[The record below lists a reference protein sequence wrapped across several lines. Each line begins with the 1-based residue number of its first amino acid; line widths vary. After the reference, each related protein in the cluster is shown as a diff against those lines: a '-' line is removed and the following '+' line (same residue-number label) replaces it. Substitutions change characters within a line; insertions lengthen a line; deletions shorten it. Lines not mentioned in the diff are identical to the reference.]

1 MKQLQLILFLLFQL
15 LLCTGFGQTDNDT
28 VKLNLQQIVQ
38 MAKDK
43 SIASQQAI
51 TSRETR
57 YWEWRTYQ
65 SNYKPQLSLEGI
77 LPGYNKTYLQVVQP
91 NGTIEFQPIHN
102 NNSSLNLSFSQ
113 SIAQTGGTIF
123 GTSQLQRFD
132 DFDRK
137 NTLYNSMPYAIG
149 YNQPIFQFNS
159 LKWDKKIEPLKYN
172 ESKQAFTE
180 DMEQIAVTASGYF
193 FDLLLAQVNLKAAE
207 TNLTNTQNI
216 LAIANEK
223 FDLGK
228 ISKNEILQLQLE
240 LLKSQKA
247 VGIAKRDMEIATL
260 NIKAYTGMQGNSKI
274 ELMVPEGEIDMQLS
288 TDKVLEE
295 AYANRSDAIAF
306 MRRIAEAKRDVAKAK
321 ANSGINASLT
331 ANLGFSKS
339 AATVGKV
346 YRSPQ
351 DQQLLQLEFDIPV
364 LDWGR
369 QKSRT
374 KTAEANLKLTE
385 YSVAQ
390 DKQNFTQEIVTQVT
404 LFQMMKDQVE
414 LSAHAD
420 SIATEKYGIAKDRYV
435 LGNLSITDLGI
446 AFEEKDQAKRD
457 YVAALRDLWSAYYEL
472 RYLSLYDFEKNE
484 KIMYK

>member
-1 MKQLQLILFLLFQL
+1 MRQLQFILFILMQL
-15 LLCTGFGQTDNDT
+15 SISKVYCQTDT
-28 VKLNLQQIVQ
+28 VMLTLQQVVQ

-51 TSRETR
+51 TSRETHF
-57 YWEWRTYQ
+57 WEYRTYQ
-65 SNYKPQLSLEGI
+65 SNYKPQLSLNGI

-91 NGTIEFQPIHN
+91 NGTIEFQPVHN

-113 SIAQTGGTIF
+113 SIAKTGGTIY

-137 NTLYNSMPYAIG
+137 NTLYNSIPYEIG
-149 YNQPIFQFNS
+149 YSQPLFQFNS
-159 LKWDKKIEPLKYN
+159 LKWDKNIEPLKYN

-193 FDLLLAQVNLKAAE
+193 FDLLLAQVNLIAAE
-207 TNLTNTQNI
+207 TNLGNTQKI

-240 LLKSQKA
+240 LLKSEKA

-274 ELMVPEGEIDMQLS
+274 ALNVPNGEINMQLS

-295 AYANRSDAIAF
+295 AYTNRSDAIAF
-306 MRRIAEAKRDVAKAK
+306 VRRIAEAKRDVAKAK
-321 ANSGINASLT
+321 ANSGVNASLI

-339 AATVGKV
+339 APTVNKV

-351 DQQLLQLEFDIPV
+351 DQQLVQLQFDIPV

-374 KTAEANLKLTE
+374 KTAEANLKLTQ
-385 YSVAQ
+385 YSVEQ

-404 LFQMMKDQVE
+404 LFQMMKDQVT

-420 SIATEKYGIAKDRYV
+420 SIATEKYSIAKDRYV

-457 YVAALRDLWSAYYEL
+457 YVTALRDLWSAYYEL
-472 RYLSLYDFEKNE
+472 RYLSLYDFEKHE
-484 KIMYK
+484 KIIYK

>member
-1 MKQLQLILFLLFQL
+1 MKPLLYILLLFFHLSSYKAYSQ
-15 LLCTGFGQTDNDT
+15 NDT
-28 VKLNLQQIVQ
+28 IKLTLQQIVH
-38 MAKDK
+38 MAKNK
-43 SIASQQAI
+43 SIAYQQAI
-51 TSRETR
+51 TTRETR
-57 YWEWRTYQ
+57 YWEYRTYQ
-65 SNYKPQLSLEGI
+65 SNYKPQLSLSGI
-77 LPGYNKTYLQVVQP
+77 VPGYSKTFQQVIQP
-91 NGTIEFQPIHN
+91 NGTIEFQQVHN

-113 SIAQTGGTIF
+113 SIAQTGGTIY

-149 YNQPIFQFNS
+149 YSQPLFQFNN

-172 ESKQAFTE
+172 ESKQGFIE

-207 TNLTNTQNI
+207 TNLTNTQKI

-223 FDLGK
+223 YDLGK

-240 LLKSQKA
+240 LLKSEKA
-247 VGIAKRDMEIATL
+247 VGIARRDMEIATL
-260 NIKAYTGMQGNSKI
+260 NIKAYTGMQGNNKI
-274 ELMVPEGEIDMQLS
+274 ELFVPNGNINMQLS
-288 TDKVLEE
+288 SDKVLEE
-295 AYANRSDAIAF
+295 AYSNRSDAIAF
-306 MRRIAEAKRDVAKAK
+306 VRRMAEAKRDVAKAK
-321 ANSGINASLT
+321 ANSGINAALT
-331 ANLGFSKS
+331 ANLGYSKS
-339 AATVGKV
+339 APSVLKV
-346 YRSPQ
+346 YSSPQ
-351 DQQLLQLEFDIPV
+351 DQQLVQLQFDIPV

-374 KTAEANLKLTE
+374 KTAEANLQLTE
-385 YSVAQ
+385 YSVEQ

-404 LFQMMKDQVE
+404 LFQMMKDQVV
-414 LSAHAD
+414 LSANAD

-435 LGNLSITDLGI
+435 LANLSITDLGI

-472 RYLSLYDFEKNE
+472 RYLSLYDFERNE
-484 KIMYK
+484 KIIYK

>member
-1 MKQLQLILFLLFQL
+1 MKQLLFILLLLFHLSSFKVYSQ
-15 LLCTGFGQTDNDT
+15 NDT
-28 VKLNLQQIVQ
+28 VKLTLQQIVQ
-38 MAKDK
+38 MAKNK

-51 TSRETR
+51 TTRDTR
-57 YWEWRTYQ
+57 YWEYRTYQ
-65 SNYKPQLSLEGI
+65 SNYKPQLSLSGI
-77 LPGYNKTYLQVVQP
+77 VPGYSKTFQQVIQP
-91 NGTIEFQPIHN
+91 NGSIEFQPVHN

-113 SIAQTGGTIF
+113 SIAQTGGTIY

-149 YNQPIFQFNS
+149 YSQPLFQFNN
-159 LKWDKKIEPLKYN
+159 LKWDKRIEPLKYN
-172 ESKQAFTE
+172 ESKQGFIE

-207 TNLTNTQNI
+207 TNLVNTQKI
-216 LAIANEK
+216 LTIANEK

-240 LLKSQKA
+240 LLKSEKA
-247 VGIAKRDMEIATL
+247 VGIARRDMEIATL

-274 ELMVPEGEIDMQLS
+274 ELVVPDGSINMQLN

-295 AYANRSDAIAF
+295 AYGNRSDAIAF
-306 MRRIAEAKRDVAKAK
+306 VRRIAEAKRDVAKAR
-321 ANSGINASLT
+321 ANSGINAALT
-331 ANLGFSKS
+331 ANLGYSKS
-339 AATVGKV
+339 APSVIKAYK
-346 YRSPQ
+346 SPQ
-351 DQQLLQLEFDIPV
+351 DQQLMQLQFDIPV

-374 KTAEANLKLTE
+374 KTAEANLQLTE
-385 YSVAQ
+385 YSVEQ
-390 DKQNFTQEIVTQVT
+390 DKQNFTQEIITQVT
-404 LFQMMKDQVE
+404 LFQMMKDQVV
-414 LSAHAD
+414 LSANAD

-457 YVAALRDLWSAYYEL
+457 YVTALRDLWSAYYEL
-472 RYLSLYDFEKNE
+472 RYLSLYDFERNE
-484 KIMYK
+484 KIIYK